1 MSKKKLSDKEL
12 IMRSG
17 ALLAEMYQ
25 VIGDAMFTLDEKR
38 ITQKEKLRVGKRLL
52 DAADLIDAEMANWNS
67 RLNTRKQCDAF
78 DKALDY
84 VNKKMKYE

>member
-38 ITQKEKLRVGKRLL
+38 ITCLL
-52 DAADLIDAEMANWNS
+52 YTSPSPRD
-67 RLNTRKQCDAF
+67 
-78 DKALDY
+78 
-84 VNKKMKYE
+84 